1 MPPEPSFSP
10 SEELT
15 DADFQKIS
23 KLVYD
28 LCGIN
33 LHSGKK
39 ELVRARL
46 GKRIRV
52 GGFHSFRQYYQY
64 VLEDQTGQELVHML
78 DCLSTNF
85 TSFFREQKHFEYLKT
100 QLLPELTERK
110 RGLRKLRFWSA
121 GCSSGEEPYSI
132 AITLLEDLENP
143 AGWNIKIL
151 ATDLSSK
158 VLQAASSGI
167 YESARVASI
176 PPQIIRKYFLKGER
190 RWENYVKVRDEVKR
204 IVEFKRLN
212 LMEPF
217 YFSEPFHCIFCRNV
231 MIYFDKKTQA
241 ALVNRFYETLAPGGI
256 LFIGHSE
263 GLSGI
268 EHRLRYLTPA
278 VYRKAA

>member
-1 MPPEPSFSP
+1 MSLDPSPFP
-10 SEELT
+10 SEELS
-15 DADFQKIS
+15 DADFHKIS

-52 GGFHSFRQYYQY
+52 GGFHSFRHYYQF

-85 TSFFREQKHFEYLKT
+85 TSFFREQKHFDYLKAH
-100 QLLPELTERK
+100 LLPELTDRK
-110 RGLRKLRFWSA
+110 QGHKKLRFWSA

-132 AITLLEDLENP
+132 AITLLEELENP
-143 AGWNIKIL
+143 MGWNIKIL

-158 VLQAASSGI
+158 VLRAASSGI
-167 YESARVASI
+167 YEQARVASI
-176 PPQIIRKYFLKGER
+176 PPPVMKKYFLKGER
-190 RWENYVKVRDEVKR
+190 RWENFVKVRDEVKEL
-204 IVEFKRLN
+204 VEFKRLN

-217 YFSEPFHCIFCRNV
+217 YFPEPFHCIFCRNV

-241 ALVNRFYETLAPGGI
+241 ALVDRFYENLAPGGF

-263 GLSGI
+263 SLSGI

-278 VYRKAA
+278 VYRK